1 MAIVQRLHMSNISFN
16 TMTSFH
22 DLITNRRSIRRYTDE
37 EISAEDVKTIMEAA
51 LMAPTSKSSRPWQF
65 VIVEDAAR
73 LEALSKCKETGAMP
87 IAKAPLAIVVAVDVE
102 ASDPWIEDA
111 AIAATFIQLQAQDL
125 GLGSCWIQ
133 IRGRYTDRDLESE
146 TYVQNVLDMPDT
158 ILPVAII
165 TIGHPA
171 EEKKPQNLEK
181 LLWEKVHINEW
192 KER

>member
-1 MAIVQRLHMSNISFN
+1 
-16 TMTSFH
+16 MTSFH
-22 DLITNRRSIRRYTDE
+22 DLITNRRSIRSYTDK
-37 EISAEDVKTIMEAA
+37 EISADDVKTIMEAA

-65 VIVEDAAR
+65 VIVEDSAR
-73 LEALSKCKETGAMP
+73 LEALSKCKEAGAMP

-111 AIAATFIQLQAQDL
+111 AIAATYIQLQAQDL

>member
-1 MAIVQRLHMSNISFN
+1 
-16 TMTSFH
+16 MTSFH

-133 IRGRYTDRDLESE
+133 IRGRYTDRASSLKL
-146 TYVQNVLDMPDT
+146 TYKMYLICLTPFFQL
-158 ILPVAII
+158 
-165 TIGHPA
+165 
-171 EEKKPQNLEK
+171 
-181 LLWEKVHINEW
+181 
-192 KER
+192 R

>member
-1 MAIVQRLHMSNISFN
+1 
-16 TMTSFH
+16 MTSFH

-37 EISAEDVKTIMEAA
+37 EISADDVKTIMEAA

-65 VIVEDAAR
+65 VIVEDSAR
-73 LEALSKCKETGAMP
+73 LEALSKCKEAGAMP

-111 AIAATFIQLQAQDL
+111 AIAATYIQLQAQDL

-133 IRGRYTDRDLESE
+133 IRGRYTERDLESE

>member
-1 MAIVQRLHMSNISFN
+1 
-16 TMTSFH
+16 MTSFH

-37 EISAEDVKTIMEAA
+37 EISADDVKTIMEAA

-65 VIVEDAAR
+65 VIVEDSAR
-73 LEALSKCKETGAMP
+73 LEALSKCKEAGAMP

-102 ASDPWIEDA
+102 ASDPWIEDS
-111 AIAATFIQLQAQDL
+111 AIAATYIQLQAQDL

-133 IRGRYTDRDLESE
+133 IRGRYTERDLESE

>member
-1 MAIVQRLHMSNISFN
+1 
-16 TMTSFH
+16 
-22 DLITNRRSIRRYTDE
+22 
-37 EISAEDVKTIMEAA
+37 MEAA

-65 VIVEDAAR
+65 VIVEDSAR
-73 LEALSKCKETGAMP
+73 LEALSKCKEAGAMP

-111 AIAATFIQLQAQDL
+111 AIAATYIQLQAQDL

-133 IRGRYTDRDLESE
+133 IRGRYTDNDLESE

-165 TIGHPA
+165 TVGHPD

>member
-1 MAIVQRLHMSNISFN
+1 
-16 TMTSFH
+16 MTSFH

-37 EISAEDVKTIMEAA
+37 EISADDVKTIMEAA
-51 LMAPTSKSSRPWQF
+51 LMAPTSKSSRPWQC
-65 VIVEDAAR
+65 VIVEDSAR
-73 LEALSKCKETGAMP
+73 LEALSKCKEAGAMP

-111 AIAATFIQLQAQDL
+111 AIAATYIQLQAQDL

-133 IRGRYTDRDLESE
+133 IRGRYTERDLESE

>member
-1 MAIVQRLHMSNISFN
+1 
-16 TMTSFH
+16 MTSFH

-37 EISAEDVKTIMEAA
+37 EISADDVKTIMEAA

-65 VIVEDAAR
+65 VIVEDSAR
-73 LEALSKCKETGAMP
+73 LEALSKCKEAGAMP

-111 AIAATFIQLQAQDL
+111 AIAATYIQLQAQDL

-133 IRGRYTDRDLESE
+133 VRGRYTDRDLESE

>member
-1 MAIVQRLHMSNISFN
+1 
-16 TMTSFH
+16 
-22 DLITNRRSIRRYTDE
+22 
-37 EISAEDVKTIMEAA
+37 
-51 LMAPTSKSSRPWQF
+51 
-65 VIVEDAAR
+65 
-73 LEALSKCKETGAMP
+73 MP

>member
-1 MAIVQRLHMSNISFN
+1 
-16 TMTSFH
+16 MTSFH

-73 LEALSKCKETGAMP
+73 LEALSKCKEAGAMP

>member
-1 MAIVQRLHMSNISFN
+1 
-16 TMTSFH
+16 MTSFH

-111 AIAATFIQLQAQDL
+111 AIAAEAWMEDASVAASYMQLQAASL

>member
-1 MAIVQRLHMSNISFN
+1 
-16 TMTSFH
+16 MTSFH

-37 EISAEDVKTIMEAA
+37 EISADDVKTIMEAA

-65 VIVEDAAR
+65 VIVEDSAR
-73 LEALSKCKETGAMP
+73 LEALSKCKEAGAMP

-111 AIAATFIQLQAQDL
+111 AIAATYIQLQAQDL

-133 IRGRYTDRDLESE
+133 VRGRYTERDLESE

>member
-1 MAIVQRLHMSNISFN
+1 
-16 TMTSFH
+16 MTSFH

-37 EISAEDVKTIMEAA
+37 EISADDVKTIMEAA

-65 VIVEDAAR
+65 VIVEDSAR
-73 LEALSKCKETGAMP
+73 LEALSKCKESGAMP

-111 AIAATFIQLQAQDL
+111 AIAATYIQLQAQDL

>member
-1 MAIVQRLHMSNISFN
+1 
-16 TMTSFH
+16 
-22 DLITNRRSIRRYTDE
+22 
-37 EISAEDVKTIMEAA
+37 
-51 LMAPTSKSSRPWQF
+51 MAPTSKSSRPWQF
-65 VIVEDAAR
+65 VIVEDSAR
-73 LEALSKCKETGAMP
+73 LEALSKCKEAGAMP
-87 IAKAPLAIVVAVDVE
+87 IAKAPLAMVVAVDVE

-111 AIAATFIQLQAQDL
+111 AIAATYIQLQAQDL

-133 IRGRYTDRDLESE
+133 IRGRYTDNDLESE

-165 TIGHPA
+165 TVGHPD

>member
-1 MAIVQRLHMSNISFN
+1 
-16 TMTSFH
+16 MTSFH
-22 DLITNRRSIRRYTDE
+22 DLITNRRSIRSYTDE
-37 EISAEDVKTIMEAA
+37 EISADDVKTIMEAA

-65 VIVEDAAR
+65 VIVEDSAR
-73 LEALSKCKETGAMP
+73 LEALSKCKEAGAMP

-111 AIAATFIQLQAQDL
+111 AIAATYIQLQAQDL

-133 IRGRYTDRDLESE
+133 VRGRYTDRDLESE

>member
-1 MAIVQRLHMSNISFN
+1 
-16 TMTSFH
+16 
-22 DLITNRRSIRRYTDE
+22 
-37 EISAEDVKTIMEAA
+37 MEAA
-51 LMAPTSKSSRPWQF
+51 LMAPTSKNSRPWQF
-65 VIVEDAAR
+65 VIVEDSAK
-73 LEALSKCKETGAMP
+73 LEALSKCKEAGAMP

-111 AIAATFIQLQAQDL
+111 AIAATYIQLQAQDL

-158 ILPVAII
+158 ILPVSII

-181 LLWEKVHINEW
+181 LMWEKVHINEW

>member
-102 ASDPWIEDA
+102 ASDP
-111 AIAATFIQLQAQDL
+111 
-125 GLGSCWIQ
+125 
-133 IRGRYTDRDLESE
+133 
-146 TYVQNVLDMPDT
+146 
-158 ILPVAII
+158 
-165 TIGHPA
+165 
-171 EEKKPQNLEK
+171 
-181 LLWEKVHINEW
+181 
-192 KER
+192 

>member
-1 MAIVQRLHMSNISFN
+1 MN
-16 TMTSFH
+16 SFH
-22 DLITNRRSIRRYTDE
+22 DLILNRRSIRRYTDE
-37 EISAEDVKTIMEAA
+37 EIAADDVKVIMQAA
-51 LMAPTSKSSRPWQF
+51 LMAPTSKNGRPWQF
-65 VIVEDAAR
+65 VIVEDSAR
-73 LEALSKCKETGAMP
+73 LEALSKCKEAGAMP

-111 AIAATFIQLQAQDL
+111 TIAGTYIQLQAQDL
-125 GLGSCWIQ
+125 GYGTCWIQ

-146 TYVQNVLDMPDT
+146 TYVQNVLGMPDT
-158 ILPVAII
+158 ILPIAII
-165 TIGHPA
+165 TLGRPA

>member
-1 MAIVQRLHMSNISFN
+1 
-16 TMTSFH
+16 
-22 DLITNRRSIRRYTDE
+22 
-37 EISAEDVKTIMEAA
+37 
-51 LMAPTSKSSRPWQF
+51 MAPTSKSSRPWQF
-65 VIVEDAAR
+65 VIVEDSAR
-73 LEALSKCKETGAMP
+73 LEALSKCKEAGAMP

-111 AIAATFIQLQAQDL
+111 AIAATYIQLQAQDL

-133 IRGRYTDRDLESE
+133 IRGRYTDNDLESE

-165 TIGHPA
+165 TVGHPD

>member
-1 MAIVQRLHMSNISFN
+1 
-16 TMTSFH
+16 MTSFH
-22 DLITNRRSIRRYTDE
+22 ELITKRRSIRRYTE
-37 EISAEDVKTIMEAA
+37 QEVSADDVKLIMEAA

-65 VIVEDAAR
+65 VLVEDSAK
-73 LEALSKCKETGAMP
+73 LEALSKCKVAGGGP
-87 IAKAPLAIVVAVDVE
+87 IAHAPLAIVVAVDVE

-111 AIAATFIQLQAQDL
+111 SIAATFIQLQAEDL

-133 IRGRYTDRDLESE
+133 VRGRYTDRDLESE
-146 TYVQNVLDMPDT
+146 TYVQNILDMPDT

-165 TIGHPA
+165 SIGHPA
-171 EEKKPQNLEK
+171 EQKAPQNKEK

>member
-1 MAIVQRLHMSNISFN
+1 
-16 TMTSFH
+16 MTSFH

-65 VIVEDAAR
+65 VIVEDSAR
-73 LEALSKCKETGAMP
+73 LEALSKCKEAGAMP

-111 AIAATFIQLQAQDL
+111 SIAATYIQLQAQDL

-133 IRGRYTDRDLESE
+133 IRGRYTDNDLESE

>member
-1 MAIVQRLHMSNISFN
+1 MC
-16 TMTSFH
+16 SFH

-37 EISAEDVKTIMEAA
+37 EISADNVKTIMEAA
-51 LMAPTSKSSRPWQF
+51 LMAPTSKNSRPWQF
-65 VIVEDAAR
+65 VIVEDSAK
-73 LEALSKCKETGAMP
+73 LEALSKCKEAGAMP

-111 AIAATFIQLQAQDL
+111 AIAATYIQLQAQDL

-158 ILPVAII
+158 ILPVSII

-181 LLWEKVHINEW
+181 LMWEKVHINEW

>member
-1 MAIVQRLHMSNISFN
+1 
-16 TMTSFH
+16 MTSFH

-37 EISAEDVKTIMEAA
+37 EISADDVKTIMEAA

-65 VIVEDAAR
+65 VIVEDSAR
-73 LEALSKCKETGAMP
+73 LEALSKCKEAGAMP

-111 AIAATFIQLQAQDL
+111 AIAATYIQLQAQDL

>member
-1 MAIVQRLHMSNISFN
+1 
-16 TMTSFH
+16 MTSFH

-65 VIVEDAAR
+65 VIVEDSAR
-73 LEALSKCKETGAMP
+73 LEALSKCKEAGAMP

-111 AIAATFIQLQAQDL
+111 AIAATYIQLQAQDL

-133 IRGRYTDRDLESE
+133 IRGRYTDNDLESE

-165 TIGHPA
+165 TVGHPD

>member
-1 MAIVQRLHMSNISFN
+1 
-16 TMTSFH
+16 
-22 DLITNRRSIRRYTDE
+22 
-37 EISAEDVKTIMEAA
+37 
-51 LMAPTSKSSRPWQF
+51 MAPTSKNSRPWQF
-65 VIVEDAAR
+65 VIVEDSAK
-73 LEALSKCKETGAMP
+73 LEALSKCKEAGAMP

-111 AIAATFIQLQAQDL
+111 AIAATYIQLQAQDL

-158 ILPVAII
+158 ILPVSII

-181 LLWEKVHINEW
+181 LMWEKVHINEW